1 MKVILLK
8 DVKKVGKKDEVKEVA
23 DGFGY
28 NYLIKNGLA
37 VAYTKGSKHK
47 LEQQLEEKAKNEAQL
62 EKEAKDIKERLKD
75 MTFEF
80 KLKTGTN
87 GNVFGTISNKQI
99 VQALADQGIMIDKKK
114 IRKEEDIH
122 SLGTTIVKVDLYKN
136 KVIGEI
142 KVHVSEKE

>member
-62 EKEAKDIKERLKD
+62 EKEAKEIKERLKD

-80 KLKTGTN
+80 KLKAGKN
-87 GNVFGTISNKQI
+87 GHVFGSISNKQI
-99 VQALADQGIMIDKKK
+99 VQALADQGIAIDKKK
-114 IRKEEDIH
+114 IHKEEDIQ